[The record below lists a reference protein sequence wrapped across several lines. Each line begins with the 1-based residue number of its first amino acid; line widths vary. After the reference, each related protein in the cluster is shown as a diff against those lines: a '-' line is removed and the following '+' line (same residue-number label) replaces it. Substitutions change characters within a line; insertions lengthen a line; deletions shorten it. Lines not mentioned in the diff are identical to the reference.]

1 MRTDCCNMTE
11 NDRTIMATFEAKLH
25 RLVYEYTQKEEAVKE
40 LSRTLEEKENSL
52 KELQLRCSAL
62 EKSYNDLK
70 QARIITL
77 SNEGIDE
84 TKDRISRLVRE
95 IDRCIESLKK

>member
-1 MRTDCCNMTE
+1 MTG
-11 NDRTIMATFEAKLH
+11 FEGKLH
-25 RLVYEYTQKEEAVKE
+25 RLIHEYKKKE
-40 LSRTLEEKENSL
+40 LLNKELERKIEEKENSL

-70 QARIITL
+70 QAKIISL
-77 SNEGIDE
+77 SSTAIDE
-84 TKDRISRLVRE
+84 TKERITRLVRE